1 MPATP
6 IVGIAGKDR
15 ALLSARASTAPEPA
29 SFGPFAEVPQRTA
42 AARRRRRLRC
52 GPLDACLAR
61 QVAVGASILGWPDV
75 HDPCEFCTARR
86 VPA

>member
-29 SFGPFAEVPQRTA
+29 SFGPSAEVPQCAA
-42 AARRRRRLRC
+42 AARRAADAAAARWTLAWRARS
-52 GPLDACLAR
+52 PLGL
-61 QVAVGASILGWPDV
+61 PY
-75 HDPCEFCTARR
+75 
-86 VPA
+86 